1 MYNVS
6 DKFKSTIKSQ
16 NRKSTIYG
24 VLKTTNGTEYL
35 LNDGNIIKDSLYI
48 TNQIVNN
55 SKLCFGAVY
64 AGECG
69 LVINSTIDRYSLF
82 GATIVLNFLLDLEDG
97 TGESL
102 PLGVFN
108 VDTPERIGSKIK
120 LTAVDNMSKFDIA
133 VNEDVNGSWYELLS
147 YIANK
152 CGVELAQT
160 QEELEA
166 LHINATSQNYTVQQ
180 DKIDTYRDALSYLCM
195 VVCANATIDNT
206 GKLKIVQYAT
216 SACDSNNEATRL
228 NNCKFS
234 DYTTRYAGVKARFI
248 ANENYA
254 PYEASNPDIN
264 GLILDL
270 GDIPIVGGTV
280 DGKHDTIKAIMETV
294 TQIAYVPATLYI
306 ASNPAYELGDMLT
319 CENVNNTSNSVNVY
333 VMSYK
338 YNYRKKEIVKCYGD
352 NPLLQNIK
360 DKNDKQ
366 FSSVESQLSSK
377 DMIIV
382 NATNIK
388 DIIIGQELKEIV
400 TLNFTVNSDC
410 RPICIF
416 TVPFSIDVD
425 GYVEFSLYNGL
436 VALENATYKGYYEA
450 GEHFATFMYL
460 DDMKRN
466 DRRSL
471 RVLVRCFADITSAV
485 RVQDAKIRTLESRQ
499 NIAVGDI
506 FPQSKGMWEQG
517 SIARA
522 DGSNI
527 DSTTR
532 IRSCFVPIKAG
543 QKYKCTADSS
553 HQILTRHYTANKTYR
568 STTTSFANADFEF
581 IADATD
587 KYIRFVIRNSSDAT
601 ITSDDIDNIYWSC
614 EPVLEDVE
622 AVDTTEPIVIVKE
635 LATKAIVYSQGINGG
650 KGEWDGTLEFKENI
664 APVVVIPTTMQLF
677 NAELTALTQEPT
689 KSDFAEILA
698 NIEIPVVKFVGFS
711 EKITASEIITDYI
724 FSTEKSNLYEYD
736 KNYVTADGAYKL
748 VTGAP
753 YPQTIISEK
762 IYLTD
767 KSITG
772 IESALATCE
781 GDLIVAVSF
790 DDKQTW
796 KAWNGEQ
803 WATLS
808 EDNTGMNKETLE
820 AITFEQWNE
829 LYTGATG
836 FYVRVALLDSTQSV
850 EKIVFDFSN

>member
-6 DKFKSTIKSQ
+6 DNFKSTIKSQ

-55 SKLCFGAVY
+55 SKLCLGAVY

-82 GATIVLNFLLDLEDG
+82 GATITLNFLLDLADG
-97 TGESL
+97 TDERL

-133 VNEDVNGSWYELLS
+133 VNEDVNGTWYELLS
-147 YIANK
+147 YISNK

-166 LHINATSQNYTVQQ
+166 LHINATNQNYTIQQ
-180 DKIDTYRDALSYLCM
+180 DKIDAYRDALSYLCI
-195 VVCANATIDNT
+195 VVCANATINNV

-216 SACDSNNEATRL
+216 SACDSNDRATRL

-234 DYTTRYAGVKARFI
+234 DYTTRYAGVKARFF

-254 PYEASNPDIN
+254 PYTAKNPDIN
-264 GLILDL
+264 GLVLDL
-270 GDIPIVGGTV
+270 GDIPIVGGTN
-280 DGKHDTIKAIMETV
+280 DSKNDTIKAMMETI

-306 ASNPAYELGDMLT
+306 ASNPAYELGDMIT
-319 CENVNNTSNSVNVY
+319 CENVNNTNDSVNTY
-333 VMSYK
+333 VMAYK
-338 YNYRKKEIVKCYGD
+338 YDYRKKETINCYGD

-360 DKNDKQ
+360 GKNDKQ
-366 FSSVESQLSSK
+366 FSSMESQLSSK
-377 DMIIV
+377 DMVII
-382 NATNIK
+382 NATNAKEIS
-388 DIIIGQELKEIV
+388 IGQELKDIV
-400 TLNFTVNSDC
+400 TLNFSVNADC

-460 DDMKRN
+460 DDMKK
-466 DRRSL
+466 DERRSL
-471 RVLVRCFADITSAV
+471 RVLAKCYADTASAT
-485 RVQDAKIRTLESRQ
+485 RLQDARIRTLENGWQIIS
-499 NIAVGDI
+499 NVPAGDI
-506 FPQSKGMWEQG
+506 FPQDKSMWEHG
-517 SIARA
+517 SIASA
-522 DGSNI
+522 DGGNI

-568 STTTSFANADFEF
+568 RTTTSFTNADFEF

-587 KYIRFVIRNSSDAT
+587 KYIRFVIRNSDDSD
-601 ITSDDIDNIYWSC
+601 ITADDLDNVCWRC
-614 EPVLEDVE
+614 EPVIELAEE
-622 AVDTTEPIVIVKE
+622 AVDTTEPTCTIKALGV
-635 LATKAIVYSQGINGG
+635 KAIAYTQGINSG
-650 KGEWDGTLEFKENI
+650 KGDWDGTLEFKDEFNTIPLSNI
-664 APVVVIPTTMQLF
+664 SVVTF
-677 NAELTALTQEPT
+677 NY
-689 KSDFAEILA
+689 
-698 NIEIPVVKFVGFS
+698 NV
-711 EKITASEIITDYI
+711 
-724 FSTEKSNLYEYD
+724 ST
-736 KNYVTADGAYKL
+736 
-748 VTGAP
+748 
-753 YPQTIISEK
+753 
-762 IYLTD
+762 
-767 KSITG
+767 
-772 IESALATCE
+772 
-781 GDLIVAVSF
+781 
-790 DDKQTW
+790 
-796 KAWNGEQ
+796 
-803 WATLS
+803 
-808 EDNTGMNKETLE
+808 
-820 AITFEQWNE
+820 
-829 LYTGATG
+829 
-836 FYVRVALLDSTQSV
+836 STQMPTQSSFNEV
-850 EKIVFDFSN
+850 FSNINLVQAIFDANT